1 MALFDFLKSSTDKR
15 LDEMVERVKLNY
27 SNNYHDDAVRSYEAL
42 ESAFSNLNR
51 NNKLNDKQIEY
62 YNGVMADYKEKIDK
76 MANDRTAYWAKK

>member
-42 ESAFSNLNR
+42 ETAFDNLSR
-51 NNKLNDKQIEY
+51 NNKLNDKQIDY
-62 YNGVMADYKEKIDK
+62 YNDVMKDYKEKIDK
-76 MANDRTAYWAKK
+76 MGNDRTAYWAK

>member
-42 ESAFSNLNR
+42 ETAFDNLSR
-51 NNKLNDKQIEY
+51 NNKLNDKQIDY
-62 YNGVMADYKEKIDK
+62 YNGVMNDYKEKIDK
-76 MANDRTAYWAKK
+76 MGNDRTAYWAK

>member
-42 ESAFSNLNR
+42 ETAFDNLSR
-51 NNKLNDKQIEY
+51 NNKLNDKQIDY
-62 YNGVMADYKEKIDK
+62 YNGVMKDYKEKIDK
-76 MANDRTAYWAKK
+76 MGNDRTAYWAK

>member
-42 ESAFSNLNR
+42 ETAFDNLSR
-51 NNKLNDKQIEY
+51 NNKLNDKQIDY
-62 YNGVMADYKEKIDK
+62 YNGVMKDYKEKIDK
-76 MANDRTAYWAKK
+76 MANDRTAYWAK

>member
-42 ESAFSNLNR
+42 ETAFDNLSR
-51 NNKLNDKQIEY
+51 NNKLNDKQIDY
-62 YNGVMADYKEKIDK
+62 YNGVMKDYKEKIAK
-76 MANDRTAYWAKK
+76 MGNDRTAYWAK

>member
-42 ESAFSNLNR
+42 ETAFDNLSR
-51 NNKLNDKQIEY
+51 NNKLNDKQIDY
-62 YNGVMADYKEKIDK
+62 YNGVMKDYKEKIDK